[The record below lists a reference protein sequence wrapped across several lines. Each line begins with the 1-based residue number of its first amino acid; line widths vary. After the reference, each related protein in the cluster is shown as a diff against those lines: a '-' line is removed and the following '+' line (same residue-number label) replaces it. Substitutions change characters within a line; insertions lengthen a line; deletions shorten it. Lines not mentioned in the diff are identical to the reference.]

1 MIIVSSLLESIIMV
15 VVLLIQAAV
24 LNIITEK
31 KTIESRLIV
40 SIFITAVFIF
50 TTQLY
55 ESDMS
60 IPLRLLCGFAHE
72 LLPCLLVLFSR
83 KNFKLLDA
91 LIALIFQ
98 ESCALIYSVV
108 YIILPPRLVDF
119 PYIEKVCKL
128 IAVLAVLTAVV
139 IAGRKIKSQN
149 MKLGAVFRMIPN
161 SVYIFILLSIFFESG
176 IIVMISGYTTFDE
189 SGRYFTKI
197 LLFVFTAINVI
208 IITSLIINVFYHKY
222 QSNLNKLLK
231 QQIDSQLSHYKKRED
246 LNTEI
251 RGFRHDFNNHVKCLE
266 SMMTMEKYDD
276 AKAYLEKL
284 TGMMPSAE
292 FLFRTGNYVAD
303 AILTEIQEENKN
315 ITVKFSG
322 VIPQSIDNAD
332 LCIVLSN
339 AMNNAAE
346 ACGALSGNSTVS
358 VYGNCQQGVFV
369 LIVKNPTLQKGY
381 AKNARHKTSKRDK
394 IAHGFGLSN
403 IQLVVKKYGGTMHTL
418 LEDGMFTLSLTLSVE
433 QAVYI

>member
-1 MIIVSSLLESIIMV
+1 
-15 VVLLIQAAV
+15 
-24 LNIITEK
+24 
-31 KTIESRLIV
+31 
-40 SIFITAVFIF
+40 
-50 TTQLY
+50 
-55 ESDMS
+55 
-60 IPLRLLCGFAHE
+60 
-72 LLPCLLVLFSR
+72 
-83 KNFKLLDA
+83 
-91 LIALIFQ
+91 
-98 ESCALIYSVV
+98 
-108 YIILPPRLVDF
+108 
-119 PYIEKVCKL
+119 
-128 IAVLAVLTAVV
+128 
-139 IAGRKIKSQN
+139 
-149 MKLGAVFRMIPN
+149 
-161 SVYIFILLSIFFESG
+161 
-176 IIVMISGYTTFDE
+176 MISGYTTFDE